1 MTLTLSAEAA
11 EDWPA
16 KRVAT
21 SGYYHDS
28 FHTIMTC
35 WSLRDVID
43 ANELI
48 DAYEDAKAEAAE
60 KSRGG

>member
-11 EDWPA
+11 EDWPV

-28 FHTIMTC
+28 FHTIRTC
-35 WSLRDVID
+35 WSLKDVLD
-43 ANELI
+43 ANEII
-48 DAYEDAKAEAAE
+48 DALDDAKAAAAE